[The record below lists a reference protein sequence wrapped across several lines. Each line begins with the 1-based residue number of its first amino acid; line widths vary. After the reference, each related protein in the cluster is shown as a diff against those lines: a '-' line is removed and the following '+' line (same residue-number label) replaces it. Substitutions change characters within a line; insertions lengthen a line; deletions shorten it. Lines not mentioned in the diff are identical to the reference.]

1 MLDTEDDK
9 CMFYYATAQRT
20 HVYAQLLVCG
30 LVLILY
36 GFFSS
41 HRLLHYSTFIYHPFI
56 SPLVCPTL
64 PLSSVP
70 LSSVYIPTTSSS
82 SVLTLARYFIWH
94 TPHSSVVSLKVLQGF
109 PGTILSRRGAT
120 LHPPSLNLSIIFRK
134 VQLKHVV
141 HRLKCKRG
149 GFCIG
154 HCSAARHLLPH
165 RTELQG
171 YGPHHPDT

>member
-1 MLDTEDDK
+1 MYVLLCHSPEDT
-9 CMFYYATAQRT
+9 CVCTAAGLWT
-20 HVYAQLLVCG
+20 SFNIVCFFFITPAPPLLYIHLSPIHQFTC
-30 LVLILY
+30 LSNL
-36 GFFSS
+36 
-41 HRLLHYSTFIYHPFI
+41 PFI
-56 SPLVCPTL
+56 FSPAFIRLH
-64 PLSSVP
+64 SHHF
-70 LSSVYIPTTSSS
+70 SS
-82 SVLTLARYFIWH
+82 SVLTWARYFIWH

-120 LHPPSLNLSIIFRK
+120 LHPPSLNLSIIFMK